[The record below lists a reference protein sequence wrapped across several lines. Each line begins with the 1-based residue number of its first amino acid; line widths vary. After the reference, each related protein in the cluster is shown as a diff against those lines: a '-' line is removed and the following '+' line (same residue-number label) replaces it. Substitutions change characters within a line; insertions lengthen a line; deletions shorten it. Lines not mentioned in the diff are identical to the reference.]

1 MNKVTHRLL
10 CGKLALLL
18 ALTLPQPLALADPA
32 PVEKKSSLTED
43 LRSLLLSAPGKP
55 VAVALIIDVK
65 TGEVILDLDSKK
77 LIYPASVEKMFSTA
91 AILRAMPAD
100 ATLTT
105 EVRATPIKNG
115 SVATLAVIG
124 AGDPTVQAADVGKL
138 ADQVRAKGIV
148 RVDRLLIDASLF
160 DDKLP
165 RGFEEKATDAA
176 FRAPVGALQ
185 VDASALAVSVRPGA
199 VGQPP
204 IVEISPPCGDAVILV
219 NEGETIKGKKSTL
232 GVSTRDKGKLTEV
245 LVKGV
250 ISVGNKGIGSG
261 KRRVADSNHFA
272 AAVFKEALRKR
283 GIEVRGSTV
292 FAKAPADLE
301 IVATRSSPKLQA
313 IVSVTNKISHNQF
326 AETMYKLNAVAAGQ
340 IPASAETA
348 ESAIRKSLSTLEIHW
363 NGTVLGN
370 GSGLYHASKVSAQ
383 TVVDLLRG
391 MAKDPAGPNWKATL
405 AVAGVDGTLRA
416 RMHDPA
422 TQAKV
427 FAKTGTLDDVV
438 GLAGYADGPQKSYV
452 FALFFNQI
460 KSGAGPYRAV
470 HDRVMKRLLSQ

>member
-1 MNKVTHRLL
+1 MS
-10 CGKLALLL
+10 GKLWLLL
-18 ALTLPQPLALADPA
+18 ALALPQALAHADPA
-32 PVEKKSSLTED
+32 PVEKKSSLADD
-43 LRSLLLSAPGKP
+43 LRALLLSAAGKP
-55 VAVALIIDVK
+55 VAVALIIDAK
-65 TGEVILDLDSKK
+65 TGEVIVDLDSKK

-105 EVRATPIKNG
+105 EVRATPVKSG

-124 AGDPTVQAADVGKL
+124 AGDPTMQAVDLGKL
-138 ADQVRAKGIV
+138 ADQIRAKGIV
-148 RVDRLLIDASLF
+148 RVDRLLIDIGVF

-165 RGFEEKATDAA
+165 RGFDEKATDAA

-185 VDASALAVSVRPGA
+185 VDASALAVSVRPGPL
-199 VGQPP
+199 GQPP
-204 IVEISPPCGDAVILV
+204 IVEISPSCSDAVVLV
-219 NEGETIKGKKSTL
+219 NEGETVKGKKSTL

-250 ISVGNKGIGSG
+250 ISVGSKGIGSG
-261 KRRVADSNHFA
+261 KRRVADSNYFA
-272 AAVFKEALRKR
+272 AAVLKDALKKR
-283 GIEVRGSTV
+283 GVEVRGVTV
-292 FAKAPADLE
+292 FAKAPGDLE
-301 IVATRSSPKLQA
+301 VIATRSSPKLQA

-326 AETMYKLNAVAAGQ
+326 AETLYKLNAVAGGQ
-340 IPASAETA
+340 IPATAEHAET
-348 ESAIRKSLSTLEIHW
+348 AIRKSLSALEIHW

-391 MAKDPAGPNWKATL
+391 MAKDPAGTNWKASL
-405 AVAGVDGTLRA
+405 AVGGVDGTLRA

-452 FALFFNQI
+452 FALFYNQI
-460 KSGAGPYRAV
+460 KGGPAPYRAI
-470 HDRVMKRLLSQ
+470 HDRVMKRLLTQ